1 MTPTPHPFDSLVA
14 ALHHIGDGLHAIA
27 ASQSGVAPARD
38 NLNTALKPLVTC
50 QQDFSDL
57 KTATEIVRKAVGL
70 DKAADPETPALV
82 NTPASTPAPEPKVE
96 RRGRPRKDP
105 LPVATNLA
113 PEPEPTPAPAATP
126 TPAPAPAEAPADTE
140 TKMTP
145 EEVEAKVLDLWNKVD
160 ANADITEEEVL
171 PVWTQMI
178 DVVKKD
184 PVISKKI
191 ILGFLAAPEPEGL
204 GYSGNTKNLP
214 PFKKAQVLV
223 YAYRNIPELQY

>member
-27 ASQSGVAPARD
+27 ASQAGAPQ
-38 NLNTALKPLVTC
+38 NLVDVKA
-50 QQDFSDL
+50 
-57 KTATEIVRKAVGL
+57 ATETIRKAVGL
-70 DKAADPETPALV
+70 DKAADPEVPA
-82 NTPASTPAPEPKVE
+82 PASTPAPEPKVE

-105 LPVATNLA
+105 LPTTAPA
-113 PEPEPTPAPAATP
+113 PEPEPTPAPAPAP
-126 TPAPAPAEAPADTE
+126 TPAPAPAETPADTE
-140 TKMTP
+140 AKMTP

-178 DVVKKD
+178 NVVKKD